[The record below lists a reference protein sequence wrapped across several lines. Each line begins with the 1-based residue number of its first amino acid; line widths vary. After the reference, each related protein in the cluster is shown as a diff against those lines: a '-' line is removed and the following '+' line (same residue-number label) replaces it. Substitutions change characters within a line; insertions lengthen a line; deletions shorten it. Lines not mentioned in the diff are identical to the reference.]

1 METIINVEASGTDLT
16 SEGTNQVW
24 DASKLGI
31 DGSFQLAFVNLSATP
46 YEETFT
52 EANIVESNPNGRFI
66 FYEETETELLEVG
79 SANEGWSVTTYT
91 NPKTIL
97 QFPMDLGDSF
107 VEKYA
112 STTEFDGYSPNF
124 ITGSTQVTVDAQGD
138 LIMPYGPIEN
148 TIRIKTVE
156 SGVDSNEDYGDYF
169 FNVTRYTWYDLEYGS
184 RIANYIIADYG
195 YGYGEQTFFQYISE
209 DSYTS
214 IKEQATIPNLQVYPN
229 PASDYLQVSGTDS
242 GSEYKLINQQGQEVL
257 SGTISGEERIDTSEF
272 TSGIYFLEIKN
283 NQAVSRKKI
292 SIR

>member
-1 METIINVEASGTDLT
+1 MS
-16 SEGTNQVW
+16 Q
-24 DASKLGI
+24 
-31 DGSFQLAFVNLSATP
+31 
-46 YEETFT
+46 
-52 EANIVESNPNGRFI
+52 R
-66 FYEETETELLEVG
+66 
-79 SANEGWSVTTYT
+79 
-91 NPKTIL
+91 
-97 QFPMDLGDSF
+97 
-107 VEKYA
+107 
-112 STTEFDGYSPNF
+112 
-124 ITGSTQVTVDAQGD
+124 
-138 LIMPYGPIEN
+138 
-148 TIRIKTVE
+148 IRIKTVE

-257 SGTISGEERIDTSEF
+257 SGTISGEERIYTTEF
-272 TSGIYFLEIKN
+272 STGIYFLEIKN